1 MKKLLA
7 ILLVLCMVF
16 GLVACGGSGDNGEVP
31 GNDITQGTQDGTQ
44 TGTSTDSGSNGGDV
58 GSQGNAG
65 GDGGSQGNSGGT
77 QGSSTPAGSG
87 YLGERTLNKSG
98 AVTSVDKLANTYY
111 KLTTEK
117 KLNVAYFGGSVT
129 GGQGGENGYSWAS
142 ETTKWLKSN
151 FPNAQIN
158 ELNNA
163 WGGTSALW
171 GYFRMSEDNTGS
183 KGNLVKFN
191 PDLIFIEFSIN
202 DAYAHLTQMQS
213 SYYMEGIVKKLREA
227 NPKVDIVI
235 VFVTDKG
242 RQGTEHENILGHKA
256 VAEHYGI
263 PTINVGNA
271 LVDEIKAKNAK
282 WEDYVTDIVHPNNKG
297 YKVYADCIA
306 KYLKQTLV
314 TSPDKSGYAAHAKPA
329 NDLVSNALQGS
340 QIIVANTVTT
350 HSGLKLIKGGSV
362 NCPSFG
368 GKHLFGKNGNKITIE
383 FEGRGIGFL
392 CDGGAGSRIIIKAG
406 GETKIVNATGGNN
419 FEYVGIENLA
429 YGKYTAE
436 IEIDLGTKV
445 AFGGFLI
452 EK

>member
-16 GLVACGGSGDNGEVP
+16 SLVACGGKEDNGETP
-31 GNDITQGTQDGTQ
+31 APDDTTQSTQGSQDG
-44 TGTSTDSGSNGGDV
+44 GANGD
-58 GSQGNAG
+58 GN
-65 GDGGSQGNSGGT
+65 DGGSQGGSQDGSQDGT
-77 QGSSTPAGSG
+77 QGTSTPAGSG
-87 YLGERTLNKSG
+87 SLGERTLNKSG
-98 AVTSVDKLANTYY
+98 AVSSVDKLANTYY

-129 GGQGGENGYSWAS
+129 GGTGGQNGYCWAS

-163 WGGTSALW
+163 WGGTSTLW
-171 GYFRMSEDNTGS
+171 GYFRMDEDSSGS

-191 PDLIFIEFSIN
+191 PDLVFIEFSIN
-202 DAYAHLTQMQS
+202 DAYAHLTKMQS
-213 SYYMEGIVKKLREA
+213 SYYMEGIVKKLRDA

-235 VFVTDKG
+235 VFVTDQS
-242 RQGTEHENILGHKA
+242 RQGKEHDNILGHKV

-271 LVDEIKAKNAK
+271 LVDELKKTGGK

-306 KYLKQTLV
+306 NYLKQTLV
-314 TSPDKSGYAAHAKPA
+314 TSPDKSGYSAHAKPA

-340 QIIVANTVTT
+340 QVIPASTVTT
-350 HSGLKLIKGGSV
+350 HNGLKLINSGSV
-362 NCPSFG
+362 NCPDFG

-383 FEGRGIGFL
+383 FEGRGISFL
-392 CDGGAGSRIIIKAG
+392 CDGGAGSTIIIKAG
-406 GETKIVNATGGNN
+406 GETKVVNASGGNN

>member
-1 MKKLLA
+1 MKKIIT
-7 ILLVLCMVF
+7 ILLCFYMVF
-16 GLVACGGSGDNGEVP
+16 SLVACGGGEETPANNDGGQTSQGEQNDGGNNDAGSNDSGKNE
-31 GNDITQGTQDGTQ
+31 Q
-44 TGTSTDSGSNGGDV
+44 TGSNDKGGA
-58 GSQGNAG
+58 S
-65 GDGGSQGNSGGT
+65 
-77 QGSSTPAGSG
+77 
-87 YLGERTLNKSG
+87 LGERTLNKSG

-129 GGQGGENGYSWAS
+129 GGTDGTDGYCWAS

-151 FPNAQIN
+151 FPNAQIT

-163 WGGTSALW
+163 WGGTSAFW
-171 GYFRMSEDNTGS
+171 GYFRMNEDNTGS
-183 KGNLVKFN
+183 DGNLVKFN

-202 DAYAHLTQMQS
+202 DAYAHLTEMQS

-235 VFVTDKG
+235 VFVTDKSN
-242 RQGTEHENILGHKA
+242 QGKEHKNILGHKV

-263 PTINVGNA
+263 PTINVGDA
-271 LVDEIKAKNAK
+271 LVAEIKTKNAK

-297 YKVYADCIA
+297 YKVYAERIA
-306 KYLKQTLV
+306 NYLKQTLV

-340 QIIVANTVTT
+340 QIIPANTVTT
-350 HSGLKLIKGGSV
+350 HNGLKLIKSGSV

-392 CDGGAGSRIIIKAG
+392 CDGGGGSKIIVKVGDAV
-406 GETKIVNATGGNN
+406 KVVNASGGNN
-419 FEYVGIENLA
+419 FEYVGVENLP
-429 YGKYTAE
+429 YGKHTAE

>member
-1 MKKLLA
+1 MKKILA
-7 ILLVLCMVF
+7 ILLVLCMIF
-16 GLVACGGSGDNGEVP
+16 SLAACGGNGDNQDVS
-31 GNDITQGTQDGTQ
+31 GNDVSQGEQSGES
-44 TGTSTDSGSNGGDV
+44 GGSNGTGSDEGGNKGDA
-58 GSQGNAG
+58 ST
-65 GDGGSQGNSGGT
+65 GDATS
-77 QGSSTPAGSG
+77 
-87 YLGERTLNKSG
+87 LGERTLNKSG
-98 AVTSVDKLANTYY
+98 AVASVDKLANTYY

-129 GGQGGENGYSWAS
+129 GGQGGKDGYSWAS
-142 ETTKWLKSN
+142 ETTKWLKAN

-163 WGGTSALW
+163 WGGTSAFW

-183 KGNLVKFN
+183 KGNLIKFN

-227 NPKVDIVI
+227 NPNVDIVI
-235 VFVTDKG
+235 VFVTDKS
-242 RQGTEHENILGHKA
+242 RQGTEHENILGHKV

-263 PTINVGNA
+263 PTINVGDA
-271 LVDEIKAKNAK
+271 LVAEIKAKNAK

-314 TSPDKSGYAAHAKPA
+314 TSPDKSGVKAHANPA

-340 QIIVANTVTT
+340 QIITAQEVTT
-350 HSGLKLIKGGSV
+350 HNGLKLINGNSI
-362 NCPSFG
+362 NCPDFG
-368 GKHLFGKNGNKITIE
+368 GKNLFGKNGNTITIE

-392 CDGGAGSRIIIKAG
+392 CDGGAGSRIIVKAG
-406 GETKIVNATGGNN
+406 GQTKVVNATGGNN
-419 FEYVGIENLA
+419 FEYVGIENLP

-436 IEIDLGTKV
+436 FEIDLGTKV

>member
-7 ILLVLCMVF
+7 ILLALCMIF
-16 GLVACGGSGDNGEVP
+16 SLAACGDESGGTETPAGDTNGTE
-31 GNDITQGTQDGTQ
+31 Q
-44 TGTSTDSGSNGGDV
+44 TGGSSTDGGKNEDT
-58 GSQGNAG
+58 AT
-65 GDGGSQGNSGGT
+65 GNSG
-77 QGSSTPAGSG
+77 S
-87 YLGERTLNKSG
+87 LGERTLNKSG
-98 AVTSVDKLANTYY
+98 AVSGIDKLANTYY

-129 GGQGGENGYSWAS
+129 GGTGGEGGYCWAS
-142 ETTKWLKSN
+142 ETTKWLKNN

-158 ELNNA
+158 EFNNA
-163 WGGTSALW
+163 WGGTSAFW
-171 GYFRMSEDNTGS
+171 GYFRMDEDNTGS

-213 SYYMEGIVKKLREA
+213 SYYMEGIVKKLRAA
-227 NPKVDIVI
+227 NPNIDIVI

-263 PTINVGNA
+263 PTINVGDA
-271 LVDEIKAKNAK
+271 LVAEIKAKNAK

-297 YKVYADCIA
+297 YEVYSKCIA
-306 KYLKQTLV
+306 NYLKGALV
-314 TSPDKSGYAAHAKPA
+314 TSPDKSGLKAHAKPT
-329 NDLVSNALQGS
+329 NDLCSNALQDS
-340 QIIVANTVTT
+340 EIIVAETVTT
-350 HSGLKLIKGGSV
+350 HSGLKAINGGSV
-362 NCPSFG
+362 NCPNFG

-392 CDGGAGSRIIIKAG
+392 CDGGAGSRILVKVG
-406 GETKIVNATGGNN
+406 DTVKVVNATGGNN
-419 FEYVGIENLA
+419 FEYVGVENLP
-429 YGKYTAE
+429 YGKHTAE
-436 IEIDLGTKV
+436 FEIDLGTKV